1 MHPSIISAIKALSLA
16 QLVELQAHRHGTIQD
31 QVKARTD
38 KLICASLVELAR
50 LENVVLP
57 KRLQASIQPNA
68 TAMESDDLHDTE
80 QRIAS
85 IRHDIARLIK
95 A

>member
-1 MHPSIISAIKALSLA
+1 MHPSIQSALKALSLA
-16 QLVELQAHRHGTIQD
+16 QLVERQAHRHGTIQD
-31 QVKARTD
+31 QIEARTN

-68 TAMESDDLHDTE
+68 TTMEADDLHDTE

-85 IRHDIARLIK
+85 LRHDIARLTQ